1 METIPTQSNVTI
13 AQEAQAMEFNFN
25 MESKTKSTPYW
36 TQREKALIKK
46 GSSHQLK
53 LGDLFVDFDTQ
64 FALFMTSRLA
74 NPRFSPELS
83 AKCIVIDFTVTMI
96 GLE

>member
-1 METIPTQSNVTI
+1 MSMLIEGIENELDPVLDSVL
-13 AQEAQAMEFNFN
+13 
-25 MESKTKSTPYW
+25 
-36 TQREKALIKK
+36 EKALIKK

-53 LGDLFVDFDTQ
+53 LGDLFVDFDKQ

-74 NPRFSPELS
+74 NPHFSPELS
-83 AKCIVIDFTVTMI
+83 AKCTVIDFTVTMI